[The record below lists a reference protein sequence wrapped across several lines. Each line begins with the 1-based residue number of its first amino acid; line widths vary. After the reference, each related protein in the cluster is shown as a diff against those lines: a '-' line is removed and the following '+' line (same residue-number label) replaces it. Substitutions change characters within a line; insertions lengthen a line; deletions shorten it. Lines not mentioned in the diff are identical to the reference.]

1 MICRLATAS
10 KSIYPSLDVAKG
22 SAFVDLMPDEAPA
35 TKNTQRI
42 VKSLMC
48 ATTSGRT
55 LKVLLDFKERMSLA
69 AAHKLYDTDT
79 TRLDFLAIERI
90 AHRRV
95 ARVQSH
101 F

>member
-1 MICRLATAS
+1 
-10 KSIYPSLDVAKG
+10 
-22 SAFVDLMPDEAPA
+22 
-35 TKNTQRI
+35 
-42 VKSLMC
+42 MC